1 MSDNEPTTTTLTGA
15 ESAADSPNGPAGT
28 SGTPDAENGA
38 DTESK
43 SSNPNR
49 EAAAYRVK
57 LREAEG
63 KLQSAEERFAEM
75 QGRLAELQRAEV
87 ERIAGET
94 LSQGSDLLGISGHE
108 LSAYLTE
115 GGGVDAAKV
124 AEAAAELL
132 STRPGLRKTSPA
144 FDPTQGSGG
153 NASGKSQPGWGD
165 LLK

>member
-15 ESAADSPNGPAGT
+15 ESAADSPNSPAGT

-43 SSNPNR
+43 SMPREQRYRIERNQAR
-49 EAAAYRVK
+49 EALAD
-57 LREAEG
+57 AE
-63 KLQSAEERFAEM
+63 SRFAEM
-75 QGRLAELQRAEV
+75 QERLAQAQRAEV

-153 NASGKSQPGWGD
+153 APPKEKTSWTALLSG
-165 LLK
+165 